1 MKQYFLLLIVL
12 FIKFNTSAQTKQDI
26 YCNPD
31 IVWAGMIEVDF
42 VVDAD
47 TSTDW
52 KLYKASGLHEHFKQ
66 KTAET
71 NPKKTL
77 NKIVVGN
84 AHLLQFYR
92 QDSLKYKIHYQELDI
107 RNWEN
112 VPDTYG
118 DDWER
123 IPASMFNVFRL
134 KSIIYY
140 DKSTLEFK
148 IIPQAVAVLYPN
160 EDSDVI
166 LSYGILGWLPVEY
179 LPQAIKIN
187 AENSILNFQFQRDFS
202 FEAVKVFKQEWTT
215 EETINNFMA
224 TIRRKAETIK
234 LYEPFDD
241 TLMDEEEIKLLGL
254 EQISGLRFDAYE
266 ETEEYVPWSAE
277 EYKGIRFSINW
288 FWNEETKAL
297 SVLTTDFSPLV
308 RITDDADNVLYL
320 NSLFLKKY

>member
-1 MKQYFLLLIVL
+1 MKQQIILIITLFLYF
-12 FIKFNTSAQTKQDI
+12 NASAQTKQEI

-31 IVWAGMIEVDF
+31 IVWAGIIEVDF

-52 KLYKASGLHEHFKQ
+52 KLYQASGLHEHFQQ

-71 NPKKTL
+71 NPTKTL
-77 NKIVVGN
+77 NEIVIGN

-92 QDSLKYKIHYQELDI
+92 QDSLKYKLHYQELDI
-107 RNWEN
+107 RNWGN

-123 IPASMFNVFRL
+123 IPASVFNVFRL

-179 LPQAIKIN
+179 LPQAVKIN
-187 AENSILNFQFQRDFS
+187 DENSVLNFQFQRDFP
-202 FEAVKVFKQEWTT
+202 FEAVQVFKQEWTT
-215 EETINNFMA
+215 ETTINNFMA
-224 TIRRKAETIK
+224 TIRRKAATIK
-234 LYEPFDD
+234 LYEPYED
-241 TLMDEEEIKLLGL
+241 TLMDSEEIKLLGL
-254 EQISGLRFDAYE
+254 DEIYGLRFDAYE
-266 ETEEYVPWSAE
+266 ETEEYVPWSAD
-277 EYKGIRFSINW
+277 EYKGIRFSMNW
-288 FWNEETKAL
+288 FWNEETKSL
-297 SVLTTDFSPLV
+297 SILTTDFAPLIEM
-308 RITDDADNVLYL
+308 RSDFEEVLGFYP
-320 NSLFLKKY
+320 FFWIKY